1 MAAVGSFF
9 SGLIGATAPAV
20 GSAAFGKY
28 LAGVSVKSFLT
39 TTFAGR
45 MLSTVAF
52 SALSAALR
60 TKPTPPGIRSQRTST
75 GGTTPAS
82 FVLGWFASGG
92 QEVCPPMSHGQSGKT
107 PNAYQSYVVELGDI
121 PGQDVDA
128 LLINNE
134 LVTIGTTPHPD
145 YGYPLE
151 GKYAGY
157 AWVKIYDG
165 TQTVADPM
173 LVDKYGSFPE
183 RPWNS
188 NMVGAGIPYLILTCL
203 LNRELLKSD
212 PNIRV
217 VTNGIPLYD
226 PRKDDT
232 VGGSGTHRWDD
243 KSTWEPSSNNIVQAF
258 NIMRGIELPSG
269 DIWGGE
275 IELEDLPLNN
285 WMAGMN
291 ACDASIAL
299 DGGGSEPAFR
309 SGIEVFVTDLPVDI
323 LLELGKAATAQFA
336 ESGGVFKVR
345 VGGPGL
351 PVIFLTDDDMSVSE
365 AAELRPFRSSEEV
378 HNGIHGTYPEPE
390 ASWQAKDA
398 PPLYNATYEAEDGE
412 RRVANVNY
420 AAVPYGNQVQRL
432 NRAALEEA
440 RRFRQHS
447 QGMCPE
453 AKLLE
458 PLDAISWTSDANSYT
473 AKIFEISTHRN
484 RLGRSIPH
492 GIMRERGD
500 EDWDWQTS
508 YEQPVVVPSPI
519 VVLPPAQVLTGWT
532 VSQTEAQDQNG
543 GARGPGILIEWP
555 TNDVGIAGISYEV
568 RVQATGAV
576 VASGSSL
583 AYDLGEARVFAG
595 IQPGVLY
602 EVRMLIIPIGQRQTA
617 WTGWIGVTAPT
628 TRVSS
633 DWYRYELSGTV
644 SGLNTSQVAA
654 HFATDPGIPSVPG
667 DKYVLADITNPAN
680 VVEAGYV
687 FDGVNWI
694 AAGPIVSEVS
704 IFDNAIHTRHLV
716 ADAVTADKVLAAT
729 LAALSAVLGQVEVT
743 EALDL
748 KRPGAKFLGGKR
760 APSDLLTPGF
770 MIGRV
775 ERGVVAAASFV
786 AERQYRIETI
796 GTTDFTLIGANG
808 NVVGEIFRATGI
820 GSGTGTATEIGYEM
834 SATSDASQSISG
846 FSLAD
851 GGAFRIFNPTILI
864 GDPTDTPSTYT
875 VSTNVNLGPNASIQI
890 SAIGGGG
897 AAGAGTRNYTGS
909 GVGADGQDTV
919 VKVWDGDPTGGG
931 TLHTTLT
938 APKGKGGQNAANY
951 QAVGEQ
957 GEGTPYGLG
966 GAYGPHSTAGGDAPQ
981 LSFGAGGGSGGSGS
995 YWLFGTT
1002 YGYAGTRGE
1011 AGAHK
1016 SWEIDT
1022 SGFSNDVWLEI
1033 TIGNGGAR
1041 NTAYDYDGGSGA
1053 DGAVEVQS
1061 ALAGLLDIGYG
1072 SIAINRSYG
1081 PTSTTKAAINAGN
1094 VDLYNDPLPSGLVG
1108 VYLVDWRYATDTDAT
1123 TGDTWI
1129 VVNSLRIGDT
1139 ILNSGNV
1146 VQDDTPNTVAYQG
1159 SQFVTLSGGEDI
1171 KFRWDQNVD
1180 NDIAR
1185 ADLDYLEI
1193 TISGPFK
1200 DLDA

>member
-1 MAAVGSFF
+1 MATVGAFA
-9 SGLIGATAPAV
+9 SGLLGATAPAV
-20 GSAAFGKY
+20 GSAAFGTY
-28 LAGVSVKSFLT
+28 LAGVSVNTFLT

-45 MLSTVAF
+45 MLSTVAI

-92 QEVCPPMSHGQSGKT
+92 QEVCPPMSHGQNGKT

-183 RPWNS
+183 RPWTS
-188 NMVGAGIPYLILTCL
+188 NMVGTGIPYLILTCL
-203 LNRELLKSD
+203 LNRELFKSD

-232 VGGSGTHRWDD
+232 VGGSGSHRWGD

-291 ACDASIAL
+291 ACDASIARE
-299 DGGGSEPAFR
+299 GGGSEPAFR

-323 LLELGKAATAQFA
+323 LLEIGKAATAQFA

-351 PVIFLTDDDMSVSE
+351 PVMFLTDDDMSVSE
-365 AAELRPFRSSEEV
+365 PAELRPFRTSEEV

-398 PPLYNATYEAEDGE
+398 PPLYNATYEAEDGD

-420 AAVPYGNQVQRL
+420 AAAPYGNQVQRL
-432 NRAALEEA
+432 NRAALEEE

-473 AKIFEISTHRN
+473 AKIFEISAHRN

-508 YEQPVVVPSPI
+508 YEQPVVVPSPV
-519 VVLPPAQVLTGWT
+519 VVLPAAQVLTGWT

-543 GARGPGILIEWP
+543 GARGPGILIQWP
-555 TNDVGIAGISYEV
+555 IDDVGIAGISYEV
-568 RVQATGAV
+568 RVQATGNIV
-576 VASGSSL
+576 TSGSSL
-583 AYDLGEARVFAG
+583 AYKLGEVRVFSG

-602 EVRMLIIPIGQRQTA
+602 EVRLLIIPVGERKTD
-617 WTGWIGVTAPT
+617 WTTWIGVTAPT

-633 DWYRYELSGTV
+633 DWYRSEITGTV
-644 SGLNTSQVAA
+644 SGLTSAQVAA
-654 HFATDPGIPSVPG
+654 YFAVEPGIPSVPG
-667 DKYVLADITNPAN
+667 DKYVLADITNPADPA
-680 VVEAGYV
+680 EAGYV
-687 FDGVNWI
+687 FDGVNWTG
-694 AAGPIVSEVS
+694 AVRTLSGVLMV
-704 IFDNAIHTRHLV
+704 DGAIDTPQLRAL
-716 ADAVTADKVLAAT
+716 AVTADKVLIAS
-729 LAALSAVLGQVEVT
+729 LSALSAKLGFVEIT
-743 EALDL
+743 EALDM
-748 KRPGAKFLGGKR
+748 KEPGAKFLGGKTS
-760 APSDLLTPGF
+760 PNDVLTPGYLF
-770 MIGRV
+770 GRV
-775 ERGVVAAASFV
+775 NRGSVTAGSFEV
-786 AERQYRIETI
+786 GRQYKITSI
-796 GTTDFTLIGANG
+796 GNTDFTLIGAESNT
-808 NVVGEIFRATGI
+808 VGEIFKATGI
-820 GSGTGTATEIGYEM
+820 GSGTGAADEIGYEI
-834 SATSDASQSISG
+834 SATSDASQSLSG
-846 FSLAD
+846 FSLSD
-851 GGAFRIFNPTILI
+851 GGAFKAFNMRQYI
-864 GDPTDTPSTYT
+864 GQPSSSPALY
-875 VSTNVNLGPNASIQI
+875 VSSGLVNLGANQSII
-890 SAIGGGG
+890 VTGIGGGA

-909 GVGADGQDTV
+909 GKGADGGDTII
-919 VKVWDGDPTGGG
+919 KVYDGDPNNGG
-931 TLHTTLT
+931 TLIATYIAL
-938 APKGKGGQNAANY
+938 GGTGGLNAARY
-951 QAVGEQ
+951 KDVGEDGQ
-957 GEGTPYGLG
+957 GSTYGRGGFG
-966 GAYGPHSTAGGDAPQ
+966 GAISAPGSPPPIDA
-981 LSFGAGGGSGGSGS
+981 FGAGGGGGGSGL

-1002 YGYAGTRGE
+1002 YGYAGNRGE
-1011 AGAHK
+1011 AGSQL

-1022 SGFSNDVWLEI
+1022 SAFAGDVWLDI
-1033 TIGNGGAR
+1033 TIGEGGAT
-1041 NTAYDYDGGSGA
+1041 NTAYDYDGGAGRP
-1053 DGAVEVQS
+1053 GAVAVSS
-1061 ALAGLLDIGYG
+1061 ALAGMLDIGYG
-1072 SIAINRSYG
+1072 FAKWSKTYG
-1081 PTSTTKAAINAGN
+1081 QYTTTKAAINAGD
-1094 VDLYNDPLPSGLVG
+1094 VDKVNDPIPAEMAGLFRI
-1108 VYLVDWRYATDTDAT
+1108 DWNYATDTDASS
-1123 TGDTWI
+1123 GGAWS
-1129 VVNSLRIGDT
+1129 VVNSLRIGST
-1139 ILNSGNV
+1139 ILESDSFT
-1146 VQDDTPNTVAYQG
+1146 QDDSPNVNTYSGYAY
-1159 SQFVTLSGGEDI
+1159 VNLSGGELI
-1171 KFRWDQNVD
+1171 FFRWNQNAD
-1180 NDIAR
+1180 THISR
-1185 ADLDYLEI
+1185 ADLDYLLIDI
-1193 TISGPFK
+1193 TGPFE
-1200 DLDA
+1200 DINT